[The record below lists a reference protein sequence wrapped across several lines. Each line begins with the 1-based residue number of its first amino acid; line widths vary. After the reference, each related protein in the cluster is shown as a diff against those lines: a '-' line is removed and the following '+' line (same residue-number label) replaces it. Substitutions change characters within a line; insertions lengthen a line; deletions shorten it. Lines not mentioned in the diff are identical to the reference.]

1 MLDFF
6 HSMHSHE
13 STRTI
18 IFLFQLLVMIIMAV
32 LIYIVVVGPSS
43 PLALPAPHDVEN
55 PPVKDAE
62 DV

>member
-1 MLDFF
+1 
-6 HSMHSHE
+6 MHSHE
-13 STRTI
+13 STHTI